1 MKRIPLNLNDASWLH
16 AETRRT
22 PMQIGLLATFS
33 KPAGAAPSY
42 VADLVERWRG
52 VQRFEAPYNYLAHG
66 TARRTWEVLPDDQID
81 LDYHFR
87 HSALPAPGGE
97 RELGVLV
104 SRLHSA
110 RMDRQY
116 PLWEC
121 HVIEGLY
128 GGRWA
133 IYMKSHHSQVDGV
146 GGIRLAR
153 RIFSVDPDDADML
166 PPWAIG
172 TRGPDQSGI
181 PPVERV
187 RAPKEKVGAKQQL
200 AAVRVVTRSL
210 GKAYREAVTG
220 ADDPS
225 RGVQWRA
232 PRSVLNGRIS
242 AHRRFA
248 SQHYPIDRIKA
259 VAAAADGSIN
269 DVFLAICS
277 GALRRYL
284 SESGDLPEAS
294 LVANVPVSVRTT
306 EGASVGNSITF
317 LFAQIGTDIEDP
329 LERIKA
335 IRESTQSGKDQV
347 PDVSGAAMDAYTAGL
362 MGPFLTQALLGAG
375 GKGRPSAN
383 LVISNVPGLQEQ
395 RYLSGSKIEEFYPL
409 SLLWHGQGLNITAVS
424 NAGWFDVGF
433 TGCKDSVPHLQRIA
447 VYAGEALDELESAL
461 ELSWKDA

>member
-22 PMQIGLLATFS
+22 PMQIGLLATFA
-33 KPAGAAPSY
+33 KPADAGPSY
-42 VADLVERWRG
+42 LSELVDRWRE
-52 VQRFEAPYNYLAHG
+52 VRQFQPPYNYLAHG
-66 TARRTWEVLPDDQID
+66 RARRTWEVLDNDQID

-110 RMDRQY
+110 RMDRRY

-121 HVIEGLY
+121 HLIEGLY
-128 GGRWA
+128 GDRWA
-133 IYMKSHHSQVDGV
+133 LYMKSHHSQIDGV
-146 GGIRLAR
+146 GGVRLSR
-153 RIFSVDPDDADML
+153 RIFSIVPDDLDML

-181 PPVERV
+181 APVEKQDAPRPKAGA
-187 RAPKEKVGAKQQL
+187 RAQL
-200 AAVRVVTRSL
+200 KAAGLVARSL
-210 GKAYREAVTG
+210 GKAYRESVTG
-220 ADDPS
+220 ADDPM

-259 VAAAADGSIN
+259 VATAVDGSIN
-269 DVFLAICS
+269 DVFLAICG

-284 SESGDLPEAS
+284 AEIGELPDQS

-329 LERIKA
+329 VVRIKA
-335 IRESTQSGKDQV
+335 IRESTQRGKEQV

-362 MGPFLTQALLGAG
+362 MGPFLTQALVGAG
-375 GKGRPSAN
+375 GKGRPSSN
-383 LVISNVPGLQEQ
+383 LVISNVPGLPEQ
-395 RYLSGSKIEEFYPL
+395 RYLCGSKIEEFYPL
-409 SLLWHGQGLNITAVS
+409 SLLWHGQALNITAVS

-433 TGCKDSVPHLQRIA
+433 TGCKDSVPHLQHIA
-447 VYAGEALDELESAL
+447 VYAGESLEELETAL
-461 ELSWKDA
+461 GL

>member
-16 AETRRT
+16 AETRST

-33 KPAGAAPSY
+33 KPADAGPSY
-42 VADLVERWRG
+42 IADLVERWRS
-52 VQRFEAPYNYLAHG
+52 VRTFEPPYNYLAHG
-66 TARRTWEVLPDDQID
+66 TARRTWEVLDDDRID

-110 RMDRQY
+110 RMDRRY

-121 HVIEGLY
+121 HVIEGLHDD
-128 GGRWA
+128 RWS
-133 IYMKSHHSQVDGV
+133 IYMKSHHSQIDGV

-153 RIFSVDPDDADML
+153 RIFSIDPDASDML

-181 PPVERV
+181 APVEKPGLPKTRV
-187 RAPKEKVGAKQQL
+187 SALQHLRTAGT
-200 AAVRVVTRSL
+200 VTRSL
-210 GKAYREAVTG
+210 GKAYREAFTG
-220 ADDPS
+220 ADDPM

-259 VAAAADGSIN
+259 VAAAAGGSIN
-269 DVFLAICS
+269 DVFLAICG

-284 SESGDLPEAS
+284 SELGELPDKS

-317 LFAQIGTDIEDP
+317 LFAQIGTEIEDP
-329 LERIKA
+329 VARIKA
-335 IRESTQSGKDQV
+335 IRESTQRGKDQV

-362 MGPFLTQALLGAG
+362 MGPFLTQALIGAG
-375 GKGRPSAN
+375 GRGRPSSN

-395 RYLSGSKIEEFYPL
+395 RYLDGSKIEEFYPL
-409 SLLWHGQGLNITAVS
+409 SLLWHGQALNITGVS
-424 NAGWFDVGF
+424 NARWFDVGF
-433 TGCKDSVPHLQRIA
+433 TGCKDSVPHLQHIA

-461 ELSWKDA
+461 GLTWKES